1 MTADETKQV
10 TAILSQAGTL
20 FRSLDAKMLNA
31 IAADENLK
39 TRIKTHFNTKVRAG
53 QRITNP
59 KAHVRDLVDYLIGV
73 YDKEIASKNT
83 EAGKK
88 VWQDKK
94 KEVMKFF
101 TGTNMSSLVDM
112 FTMMNHIID
121 AKEYIIKKMDQ
132 ASTIRTLLKTKNGY
146 EVTSPEGYVAID
158 HKGNAVKLVNR
169 LTFSRANFSA
179 DVLKGWQK

>member
-1 MTADETKQV
+1 MQDKG
-10 TAILSQAGTL
+10 SQTQ
-20 FRSLDAKMLNA
+20 
-31 IAADENLK
+31 
-39 TRIKTHFNTKVRAG
+39 
-53 QRITNP
+53 QRIG
-59 KAHVRDLVDYLIGV
+59 I
-73 YDKEIASKNT
+73 YDKEIDSKKTEASKN
-83 EAGKK
+83 
-88 VWQDKK
+88 VWREKK

-101 TGTNMSSLVDM
+101 TKTNLKSLTDM

-121 AKEYIIKKMDQ
+121 AKEFIVKKMDQ